1 MTRKKITHYF
11 NYHYRNYIKV
21 RQILYLIGY
30 MCDIYLITL
39 LFMLLNAILVIDIYN
54 YVNNHAW
61 IRRMCEVSRASFAAR
76 VWTVLQWICVCKL
89 ITREKG
95 VGWGWEGGCCSEYV
109 GALVVWPTNQL
120 THNQLSLAN
129 SSADPRKIMR
139 VSIYIYLLFSFLY
152 ALRPRSISD
161 RSLSIAYT

>member
-1 MTRKKITHYF
+1 MSK
-11 NYHYRNYIKV
+11 
-21 RQILYLIGY
+21 LYKNTSNIILIGY

-54 YVNNHAW
+54 YVDNHAW

-76 VWTVLQWICVCKL
+76 VWKVLQWICVCKL

-109 GALVVWPTNQL
+109 GALVARPTKSTDPQS
-120 THNQLSLAN
+120 TLAREFIGW
-129 SSADPRKIMR
+129 SDEKLCAIRF
-139 VSIYIYLLFSFLY
+139 IYLLFSFLY
-152 ALRPRSISD
+152 ALRSRSISD
-161 RSLSIAYT
+161 RSLSIACT